1 MRDDESVNVVAG
13 AFDDL
18 RLQDFRF
25 LDAAAQRAGGPV
37 VVELWSDDAVRAA
50 TGQPPKFPA
59 AERKYLLEAIRFV
72 ERVNVIDEPH
82 ESTVRFGDGEHG
94 RIPPA
99 RPESDLRFGAGALGQ
114 VPPAP
119 PVPVNPP
126 GMKVL
131 VTGCYDWFH
140 SGHVAFFE
148 ECTAMGDLYVGVGS
162 DATIGQLKGKG
173 HPLFPEDQRRYI
185 VSTCRHVK
193 HAFVSTG
200 TGWLDAEPEL
210 QKIRPQIYAVNEDGD
225 KPAKREYCAKHG
237 IEYRVLKR
245 VPKSGLPARQSTALR
260 GF

>member
-1 MRDDESVNVVAG
+1 MRDEIIVAG
-13 AFDDL
+13 AFDDM
-18 RLQDFRF
+18 RLNDFRF
-25 LDAAAQRAGGPV
+25 LDEAAQRGSLRIN
-37 VVELWSDDAVRAA
+37 LWSDAAVFTA
-50 TGQPPKFPA
+50 TGKAPKFPLS
-59 AERKYLLEAIRFV
+59 ERQYLLEAIRFV
-72 ERVNVIDEPH
+72 KSV
-82 ESTVRFGDGEHG
+82 
-94 RIPPA
+94 
-99 RPESDLRFGAGALGQ
+99 Q
-114 VPPAP
+114 VTNDPRELPSPGLPQVFAPLPPAP
-119 PVPVNPP
+119 PVPSNPP
-126 GMKVL
+126 GKKVL

-148 ECTAMGDLYVGVGS
+148 ECAAMGDLYVGVGS

-193 HAFVSTG
+193 LAFVSTG

-225 KPAKREYCAKHG
+225 KPAKREYCATHG